1 MVEAQL
7 EYEGLEVGTSRSSH
21 GGTASSVVIGY
32 LSVAVG
38 LGLGSESGVDEAVAS
53 AAGEGDGLTATATA
67 ASGRTLIARRGKG
80 CLAAAMEVEDDM
92 APASALTPPPRLK
105 PTDEIVNTTTKAQPA
120 RDRKL
125 TDHPLKTAA
134 PSHENVHAGT
144 ILLSRRRP
152 AFARSDGKQA
162 VWPSRYSHAMKIGV
176 AVGGTLQEVSSL
188 ARKAEA
194 AGLESVWLAE
204 LDRTALVQAAAAILA
219 TSRIGVGTA
228 VALAFPRSP
237 TVTAMTAW
245 DLDEMSGDRFM
256 LGLGPQVKRVLEA
269 RFSVRVDKPAPQMRE
284 YVQAVRTVWAANRG
298 EAVIHEGDAYRITM
312 PTFHGPARPE
322 RRDTPIL
329 LAAVGPAMSR
339 VCGDVADGLLGHPL
353 ASPRYLR
360 ERVQPSIDAGLERS
374 GRPIGAS
381 PAGASPAGA
390 SPAGASPAGACPI
403 TAMALVSLGDDAD
416 AARRAARLQIAFY
429 ATTPSYKAILALH
442 DRESL
447 PRDLRR
453 AFVNRDL
460 DRMAEL
466 IDDELLDAIAISGRP
481 DEAAD
486 RLKAWEGVADRVVLG
501 VPWYGMDAD
510 RQREA
515 IAAALEFGASVAAPA
530 APAAP
535 AFEA

>member
-1 MVEAQL
+1 L
-7 EYEGLEVGTSRSSH
+7 P
-21 GGTASSVVIGY
+21 
-32 LSVAVG
+32 
-38 LGLGSESGVDEAVAS
+38 
-53 AAGEGDGLTATATA
+53 
-67 ASGRTLIARRGKG
+67 K
-80 CLAAAMEVEDDM
+80 
-92 APASALTPPPRLK
+92 
-105 PTDEIVNTTTKAQPA
+105 
-120 RDRKL
+120 
-125 TDHPLKTAA
+125 
-134 PSHENVHAGT
+134 
-144 ILLSRRRP
+144 
-152 AFARSDGKQA
+152 
-162 VWPSRYSHAMKIGV
+162 RYSQAMKIGV
-176 AVGGTLQEVSSL
+176 AIGGSLQEVGIL
-188 ARKAEA
+188 AARAEA

-204 LDRTALVQAAAAILA
+204 LDRTALVQAAAAISA

-256 LGLGPQVKRVLEA
+256 LGLGPQVRRVLEA

-284 YVQAVRTVWAANRG
+284 YVRAVRTVWAANRG
-298 EAVIHEGDAYRITM
+298 EAVTHEGEAYRITM
-312 PTFHGPARPE
+312 PTFHGPPRPD

-360 ERVQPSIDAGLERS
+360 EAVQPWVDAGLERS
-374 GRPIGAS
+374 SRSAGASPGGASPGGASPGGASPGGASPGGASPGGAS

-429 ATTPSYKAILALH
+429 ATTPSYKSILELH
-442 DRESL
+442 DRGSL

-486 RLKAWEGVADRVVLG
+486 RLRAWEGVADRVVLG
-501 VPWYGMDAD
+501 VPWYGMEAD

-515 IAAALEFGASVAAPA
+515 IAAALEFGARVAGSATPA
-530 APAAP
+530 TP